1 MCVQLRC
8 MKESV
13 WWGRAFCFTLLAIQ
27 ICITQQM
34 ACYVIYNV
42 VMCQSSKPHV
52 FRSCGEKKK
61 CRELKSRQ
69 CISNQKDT
77 LPSSGLQI
85 PGKAGKDW
93 DPEVL
98 TKIPHPAKKGPEE
111 VGMVGVRLGETKP
124 ARLCFPEE
132 IFLMSW
138 REQRENVAVTEMLQK
153 KSHKR
158 KAALE
163 PAPTCHYRLRGSQGP
178 GSDP

>member
-1 MCVQLRC
+1 
-8 MKESV
+8 
-13 WWGRAFCFTLLAIQ
+13 
-27 ICITQQM
+27 M

-111 VGMVGVRLGETKP
+111 VGMVAVRLGETKTNSQ
-124 ARLCFPEE
+124 ALFP
-132 IFLMSW
+132 
-138 REQRENVAVTEMLQK
+138 
-153 KSHKR
+153 
-158 KAALE
+158 
-163 PAPTCHYRLRGSQGP
+163 
-178 GSDP
+178 